1 MCDSLL
7 NSLPLV
13 MCLPNSLPMVTYFV
27 SQARDC
33 WFQSILDAIPKDDR
47 KYLIPDRLP
56 LFQLVIWFYAVRSV
70 SRCVLWLD
78 SCSL

>member
-1 MCDSLL
+1 MCDSLPMVMCLL
-7 NSLPLV
+7 NSLPMV
-13 MCLPNSLPMVTYFV
+13 MCFV

-56 LFQLVIWFYAVRSV
+56 LSQLVICFTLFGLFLGV
-70 SRCVLWLD
+70 SCG
-78 SCSL
+78 